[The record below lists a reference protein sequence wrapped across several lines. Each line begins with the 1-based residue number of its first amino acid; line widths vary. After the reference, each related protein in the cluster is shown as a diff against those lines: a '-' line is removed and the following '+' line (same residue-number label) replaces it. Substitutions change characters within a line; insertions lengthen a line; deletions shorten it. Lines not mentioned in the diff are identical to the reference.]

1 MAIRVRSDGTMLC
14 AAMHPEMPGDTYVD
28 DTLHYTMSVEHRVLV
43 TEPHEKHR
51 RRGEWW
57 WRNSVPDD
65 VEVEDW

>member
-1 MAIRVRSDGTMLC
+1 MAIRVRQDGTMLC

-28 DTLHYTMSVEHRVLV
+28 DTLHYAMSVEHRVLV

-51 RRGEWW
+51 LRGEWW